1 MMPKTN
7 LLRFGATLASAA
19 LLVAA
24 CGSGNEAENDNAP
37 AGSGD
42 NSASVTESVS
52 IGITQIAEHPS
63 LDAAR
68 EGFKD
73 ALLDSGYTEDTISFD
88 EQNAQGEM
96 ATATSIAGKFQT
108 DGVDLV
114 LAIATPAAQAAAQS
128 ISDIPILF
136 TAVTEPQEAGL
147 VDSWE
152 EPGANVSGTSDLN
165 PVADQLGLITE
176 ILPDAKTVGVIY
188 SSGEVNSEVQVD
200 LAREAAEELGLD
212 LKEVTVSAAADVSQA
227 ADSIRDV
234 DAIYV
239 PTDNTVVEGLESVIQ
254 VAEDEQILL
263 IVGEGDSVERGG
275 VATFGLN
282 YYELGYQTG
291 KMAARVLLDGEDPAT
306 MPVETQELMQLVVN
320 ESAAE
325 RMGITLP
332 DGFVD
337 KADQVVSE

>member
-1 MMPKTN
+1 MSAI
-7 LLRFGATLASAA
+7 FAGAA
-19 LLVAA
+19 LFLSA
-24 CGSGNEAENDNAP
+24 CGDSSDPANDGESNDTGSQESAE
-37 AGSGD
+37 
-42 NSASVTESVS
+42 TESVS

-68 EGFKD
+68 DGFKD
-73 ALLDSGYTEDTISFD
+73 AILDAGYTDDTVSFD

-96 ATATSIAGKFQT
+96 ATATSIASKFAA

-114 LAIATPAAQAAAQS
+114 LAIATPAAQATAQA
-128 ISDIPILF
+128 ITDIPIVF
-136 TAVTEPQEAGL
+136 TAVTEPEAAGL

-152 EPGANVSGTSDLN
+152 EPGANVTGTSDLN
-165 PVADQLGLITE
+165 PVEEQIGLIKE

-188 SSGEVNSEVQVD
+188 SSGEVNSEVQVE
-200 LAREAAEELGLD
+200 LARDAAAEQGLE
-212 LKEVTVSAAADVSQA
+212 LKEVTVSAAADVAQA
-227 ADSIRDV
+227 ADSIKDV

-254 VAEDEQILL
+254 VTEDQQILL

-291 KMAARVLLDGEDPAT
+291 KMAARILLEGEDPAT
-306 MPVETQELMQLVVN
+306 MPVETQDVMQLIVN
-320 ESAAE
+320 EAAAE

-332 DGFVD
+332 EDFVA
-337 KADQVVSE
+337 KADELVTE

>member
-1 MMPKTN
+1 MPKSN
-7 LLRFGATLASAA
+7 LLRLSAIFAGAA
-19 LLVAA
+19 LFLSA
-24 CGSGNEAENDNAP
+24 CGDSSDPANDGESNDTGSQESAE
-37 AGSGD
+37 
-42 NSASVTESVS
+42 TESVS

-68 EGFKD
+68 DGFKD
-73 ALLDSGYTEDTISFD
+73 AILDAGYTDDTVSFD

-96 ATATSIAGKFQT
+96 ATATSIASKFAA

-114 LAIATPAAQAAAQS
+114 LAIATPAAQATAQA
-128 ISDIPILF
+128 ITDIPIVF
-136 TAVTEPQEAGL
+136 TAVTEPEAAGL

-152 EPGANVSGTSDLN
+152 EPGANVTGTSDLN
-165 PVADQLGLITE
+165 PVEEQIGLIKE

-188 SSGEVNSEVQVD
+188 SSGEVNSEVQVE
-200 LAREAAEELGLD
+200 LARDAAAEQGLE
-212 LKEVTVSAAADVSQA
+212 LKEVTVSAAADVAQA
-227 ADSIRDV
+227 ADSIKDV

-254 VAEDEQILL
+254 VTEDQQILL

-291 KMAARVLLDGEDPAT
+291 KMAARILLEGEDPAT
-306 MPVETQELMQLVVN
+306 MPVETQDVMQLIVN
-320 ESAAE
+320 EAAAE

-332 DGFVD
+332 EDFVA
-337 KADQVVSE
+337 KADELVTE